1 VVALSTALPCTAS
14 PKEATVEET
23 LNRMRQDL
31 ARKGYAR
38 TTQEGYRKTA
48 ERFLRGVGPREP
60 DREDLRRFVQEL
72 EAQGKSASWMK
83 MQLSGLVFLFRKTL
97 GRPNEVSFIS
107 FPRQRSPLPTVLSQE
122 EVERLFA
129 AIEVRR
135 YRAVA
140 VVLYGTGLRISEAL
154 ALRIDDIDGG
164 RGVMHVRKGKGGKA
178 RTVRLTPSLL
188 EWLRQYWAR
197 DRPPA
202 PFLFSSRRTGKPPTK
217 QTVREALA
225 QAGQEAGIKKRVTPH
240 VLRHCYAT
248 HLLEAGVDVHVL
260 QTLLGHS
267 QVQTTARYA
276 RVSTKIIEKTPSPV
290 DLLPSF
296 SPR

>member
-1 VVALSTALPCTAS
+1 M
-14 PKEATVEET
+14 EET

-38 TTQEGYRKTA
+38 TTRESYLRTA
-48 ERFLRGVGPREP
+48 ERFLRGMGLREP
-60 DREDLRRFVQEL
+60 GRDDLRRFVREL
-72 EAQGKSASWMK
+72 EAQGKSSSWLK
-83 MQLSGLVFLFRKTL
+83 MHLAALVFLFRKTL

-107 FPRQRSPLPTVLSQE
+107 FPRQRSPLPTVLSQD
-122 EVERLFA
+122 EVERLFG

-135 YRAVA
+135 YRAIA

-164 RGVMHVRKGKGGKA
+164 RGVMHVRNGKGGKA

-197 DRPPA
+197 ERPPA
-202 PFLFSSRRTGKPPTK
+202 PFLFSSRQTGNPPNR
-217 QTVREALA
+217 QTVRAALA
-225 QAGQEAGIKKRVTPH
+225 QAAQEAGIKKHVTPH

-296 SPR
+296 APR